1 MRVKDVLRVAIVVA
15 CIPWAYGSIRSIV
28 GAQAPTPWLKSMPE
42 QGYTPGTI
50 VIEKDAPAKNLVCAV
65 PDRGGTYA
73 CITVG
78 ELRVLLF
85 NRKLK

>member
-1 MRVKDVLRVAIVVA
+1 MRPIAILRVLAIVLSMLIVA
-15 CIPWAYGSIRSIV
+15 VVAIEVW
-28 GAQAPTPWLKSMPE
+28 AQAPTPWLKSMPE